1 MASADDL
8 RRPCE
13 GIDAPLQVFAS
24 FLVQGVNC
32 PYIPT
37 RPSYPYASFLY
48 TLHGKPDASFFD
60 DHHRHMG
67 RPTRGADASV
77 AGLERLE
84 VSERLHDG
92 RSPAGQIVTRQCDPG
107 PGRRNVGCCIVWGGR
122 ARKVGRSCRG
132 ADRSAGDL
140 PHELWG
146 HLRSREHRS
155 VLGEERVLAGGP
167 VLRDE
172 PDFRPLFY

>member
-8 RRPCE
+8 RRPRE

-32 PYIPT
+32 LYIPT

-48 TLHGKPDASFFD
+48 TLHGKPDVSFFD

-77 AGLERLE
+77 GGLERLE

-92 RSPAGQIVTRQCDPG
+92 RSPAGQVVTRQCDPG
-107 PGRRNVGCCIVWGGR
+107 PVRRNVGCSVVC
-122 ARKVGRSCRG
+122 VGRPRT
-132 ADRSAGDL
+132 
-140 PHELWG
+140 
-146 HLRSREHRS
+146 
-155 VLGEERVLAGGP
+155 
-167 VLRDE
+167 
-172 PDFRPLFY
+172 

>member
-1 MASADDL
+1 
-8 RRPCE
+8 
-13 GIDAPLQVFAS
+13 
-24 FLVQGVNC
+24 
-32 PYIPT
+32 
-37 RPSYPYASFLY
+37 
-48 TLHGKPDASFFD
+48 
-60 DHHRHMG
+60 
-67 RPTRGADASV
+67 
-77 AGLERLE
+77 
-84 VSERLHDG
+84 
-92 RSPAGQIVTRQCDPG
+92 
-107 PGRRNVGCCIVWGGR
+107 VGCCIVWGGR